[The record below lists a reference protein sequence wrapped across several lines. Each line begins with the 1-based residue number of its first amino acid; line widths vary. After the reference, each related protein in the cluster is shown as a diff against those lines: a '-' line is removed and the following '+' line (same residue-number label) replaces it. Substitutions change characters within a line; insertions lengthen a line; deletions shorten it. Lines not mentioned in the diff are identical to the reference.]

1 MVLLLCGN
9 IVIILLTV
17 PLVLSSNQFSAFI
30 SVTEGIVFFRLYLAS
45 TSRQNLETIVE
56 AIRHLEG
63 DHLFSD
69 DPSPRCG
76 QQQHLS
82 SSVMDEPTQEV
93 PLALTTHNKP
103 ITQPT
108 QTQVAHRLLK
118 VEMNPF
124 LQFHSSPH
132 STQQRTALQQQRPGV
147 IVVKQHT

>member
-1 MVLLLCGN
+1 
-9 IVIILLTV
+9 
-17 PLVLSSNQFSAFI
+17 
-30 SVTEGIVFFRLYLAS
+30 
-45 TSRQNLETIVE
+45 VE

-76 QQQHLS
+76 QQQQQQQHLS
-82 SSVMDEPTQEV
+82 SSVMDEPAQEV
-93 PLALTTHNKP
+93 PLALTMHNKP

-108 QTQVAHRLLK
+108 QMQVAHRLLK

-124 LQFHSSPH
+124 LQFHSSPQ

>member
-1 MVLLLCGN
+1 VSKHYLLHLCA
-9 IVIILLTV
+9 
-17 PLVLSSNQFSAFI
+17 LVLFCSSETSVFI
-30 SVTEGIVFFRLYLAS
+30 NVTKRTFFRRLYLPS

-69 DPSPRCG
+69 DPSPHCG
-76 QQQHLS
+76 QQQHLTG
-82 SSVMDEPTQEV
+82 SVMDEPAQEV

-103 ITQPT
+103 TQA
-108 QTQVAHRLLK
+108 QIAHRLLK

-124 LQFHSSPH
+124 LQFHSSPQ
-132 STQQRTALQQQRPGV
+132 SAQQRTALQQQRPGV